1 VDNGG
6 SMTRPMT
13 DRPQWTVVGTSVLA
27 AQIAESGPANQ
38 LGWAGAGV
46 VIVVRGVGEHR
57 TLGGSC

>member
-1 VDNGG
+1 
-6 SMTRPMT
+6 MA

-46 VIVVRGVGEHR
+46 VIVMRRVGEHR
-57 TLGGSC
+57 TLGGFC